1 MSDRILDVLVIG
13 GGPAGL
19 EAALLLARACLSVR
33 VLDAGRDEPGAR
45 RNAAARLAH
54 GTIGLDGIPPAELRA
69 RALADLARHG
79 VTVEDGC
86 IGALAREG
94 AHLVATREDGASIRT
109 RRVLLATGIVDV
121 LPELP
126 GLDETWGATVFSCP
140 YCHGFELAS
149 RREPPASPDLV
160 GRWGVLAHEVAALK
174 MAPLYT
180 RWAREVVLFTDGA
193 EPPAELRAAHEK
205 AGLRYET
212 RRVLALRHGDSGHE
226 TERLRAVVLEGG
238 DEVALDALVFRPKR
252 APSPLVDALGLAL
265 DGHGL
270 VAIDHRNETS
280 MKGVHAC
287 GDACTTPHQ
296 IVFAM
301 SDGAHAAMAIASLLA
316 FEDVLS

>member
-1 MSDRILDVLVIG
+1 MSEETLDVLVIG

-19 EAALLLARACLSVR
+19 EAALLLSRACLSVR

-69 RALADLARHG
+69 RASADLARHG
-79 VTVEDGC
+79 VIVEDGC
-86 IGALAREG
+86 IGALARDG
-94 AHLVATREDGASIRT
+94 AHLVATREDGSTLRA
-109 RRVLLATGIVDV
+109 RRILLATGIVDV

-126 GLDETWGATVFSCP
+126 GLPETWGATVFSCP

-149 RREPPASPDLV
+149 RSAPPPREGLV

-193 EPPAELRAAHEK
+193 EPPAELRAAHE
-205 AGLRYET
+205 AGGLRYET
-212 RRVLALRHGDSGHE
+212 RAVTALRHEGE
-226 TERLRAVVLEGG
+226 ALRAVVLEGNA
-238 DEVALDALVFRPKR
+238 EVPLDALVFRPKR
-252 APSPLVDALGLAL
+252 APSPLVEALGLAL

-270 VAIDHRNETS
+270 VAVDHRNETS
-280 MKGVHAC
+280 LKGVHAC
-287 GDACTTPHQ
+287 GDATTTPHQ

-316 FEDVLS
+316 FEDILR